1 MRQLRIEWP
10 RNLYRAEPVYGDCGW
25 KLCVETVETVGGNW
39 VETVGSNCVETV
51 QETDCTVKKT
61 MIN

>member
-25 KLCVETVETVGGNW
+25 KLVETVEAVG
-39 VETVGSNCVETV
+39 
-51 QETDCTVKKT
+51 
-61 MIN
+61 